1 MYTIAVP
8 LDEMDGDTVRLSRMR
23 VLLALVLVAS
33 LGFSSVALAAETEVQ
48 KLQAQI
54 KDLQGDVKRAGE
66 AYSKAYWALDQTRA
80 ELATVDR
87 EIEVATAELAE
98 ANARLSQRAA
108 EMYRTGGAD
117 YLQILLSTADFDDM
131 LVRLEYVQRIGRQ
144 DAETIATVDRLKA
157 ELDVKRTDLDALKET
172 QASEAS
178 KLKKEADRIEGQL
191 KAQQKEYDKLQAK
204 LKAAVA
210 AEKAKTGTTTAKA
223 GPNGMV
229 FPVRGPNYYN
239 DTWGAA
245 RSGGR
250 SHKGTDIMAANGVPC
265 VAVLS
270 GTVRSKSNSLGGKT
284 IWLTADNGWA
294 FYYAH
299 LSSYAV
305 TSGRVSA
312 GQVIG
317 YVGSTGNASA
327 SAPHLHFEIHPGGG
341 AAVNPYPY
349 LRQMQ

>member
-1 MYTIAVP
+1 MRSRILRVIIA
-8 LDEMDGDTVRLSRMR
+8 T
-23 VLLALVLVAS
+23 LVVAS
-33 LGFSSVALAAETEVQ
+33 FAFPSAVFAAPTEVQ
-48 KLQAQI
+48 KLQDQI
-54 KDLQGDVKRAGE
+54 KALQSDVKKAGE
-66 AYSKAYWALDQTRA
+66 AYSAAYWQLDKTRA
-80 ELATVDR
+80 DMAEVDR
-87 EIEVATAELAE
+87 RITETEGKLAE
-98 ANARLSQRAA
+98 TNQRLGARAA
-108 EMYRTGGAD
+108 SMYRTGT
-117 YLQILLSTADFDDM
+117 YEYMEILFSAQDFDEM
-131 LVRLEYVQRIGRQ
+131 LLRLEYVQRVNEQ
-144 DAETIATVDRLKA
+144 DASIINEARALQTELATQRGDLETLEKTQADEAARLK
-157 ELDVKRTDLDALKET
+157 T
-172 QASEAS
+172 
-178 KLKKEADRIEGQL
+178 EADRIEREL
-191 KAQQKEYDKLQAK
+191 KAQQSKYEKLRKELE
-204 LKAAVA
+204 AAIA
-210 AEKAKTGTTTAKA
+210 REKARTGTTTAKV

-250 SHKGTDIMAANGVPC
+250 THKGTDIMAATGVPV

-270 GTVRSKSNSLGGKT
+270 GTVRAKENSLGGKT

-299 LSSYAV
+299 LNAYKV

-341 AAVNPYPY
+341 AAVNPYSY
-349 LRQMQ
+349 LRKMQ